1 MHDVVIKK
9 VKRMLMLVCL
19 LRRDPLVRV
28 QLQHLLQQVDRCKVN
43 ISREDHLQ
51 RALWCTLSGG
61 SEA

>member
-19 LRRDPLVRV
+19 LRRDPLVSV

-43 ISREDHLQ
+43 ISREDHLKG
-51 RALWCTLSGG
+51 LCGG
-61 SEA
+61 H

>member
-43 ISREDHLQ
+43 ISREDHL
-51 RALWCTLSGG
+51 RGLCGVH
-61 SEA
+61 